1 MRWLHPVRPLVLA
14 ALVFA
19 AACGKDALA
28 PANMGISV
36 LFVGNTYSAINDLP
50 GVVEALLD
58 SAGPRPNHTEGEIL
72 IGLALKDHWVL
83 GTGKDFIDK
92 GGWSYVIM
100 QQGPSVGTGHSSL
113 VQYAKL
119 FAQEIRA
126 VGAKPALW
134 EVWPIPETLADF
146 DRISASYQAAADSMG
161 GIFVPAAD
169 TWQKAWSVAPS
180 LKFYQDDQATA
191 SPLGTYALAITIA
204 AELAHKDPDVFP
216 DAVNTRSGETIVVD
230 ARSATLIK
238 YAARSVL
245 ATR

>member
-1 MRWLHPVRPLVLA
+1 MRRLHPVRPLVLA
-14 ALVFA
+14 SLVLA

-36 LFVGNTYSAINDLP
+36 LFIGNAYSGVNDLP

-58 SAGPRPNHTEGEIL
+58 SAGPRPNHTQGEIL

-83 GTGKDFIDK
+83 GTGKQFIDQ
-92 GGWSYVIM
+92 GGWNYVIM
-100 QQGPSVGTGHSSL
+100 QQGPSIGSGFPSL

-126 VGAKPALW
+126 AGAKPGLW
-134 EVWPIPETLADF
+134 EVWPIPKTLNNF
-146 DRISASYQAAADSMG
+146 DGISATYQAAADSMG
-161 GIFVPAAD
+161 GLFIPAAD
-169 TWQKAWSVAPS
+169 TWQQAWMLDSS
-180 LKFYQDDQATA
+180 LKFYQADNATA

-204 AELAHKDPDVFP
+204 AELSHKDPDVFP

-230 ARSATLIK
+230 SRSAALIK
-238 YAARSVL
+238 YAARLVL
-245 ATR
+245 AAR

>member
-36 LFVGNTYSAINDLP
+36 LFIGNAYSGINDLP

-100 QQGPSVGTGHSSL
+100 QQGPSVGSGFPSL

-126 VGAKPALW
+126 AGAKPGLW
-134 EVWPIPETLADF
+134 EVWPIPEALNNF
-146 DRISASYQAAADSMG
+146 DGISASYQAAADSIG
-161 GIFVPAAD
+161 GLFVPAAD
-169 TWQKAWSVAPS
+169 TWQRAWTLDPS
-180 LKFYQDDQATA
+180 LKFYADDGASA

-204 AELAHKDPDVFP
+204 ARLAHKDPDVFP